1 MPEPLRHDGG
11 FRRQAALADR
21 DVVNSLDTEHSRS
34 GHDGSTAELMG
45 EEAGNEN
52 RCYKQQGAQH
62 DIETFACNSCGSPVS
77 KLRVFCPQC
86 GTFQGNSPPSAGNE
100 NLIQP
105 PINYQEHHS
114 KGSTRAVFGGFL
126 SRRQLIASLAG
137 IAPVLVMVL
146 ALAVAHRPKKSGITS
161 VIGNLETHRP
171 TVKFDPHEE
180 LPRSAVDPSAGWS
193 GNKDG
198 AATPSRVKPGSEAEV
213 RVAVKDVT
221 VVPGRNRIDIEIAP
235 NQHVVT
241 NVTRL
246 SDPERLV
253 IDVRNAVCEAPG
265 SRIAVHS
272 SKIMAVRVSQFKVQ
286 PPVTRVVVDLVTAGT
301 SRLNRS
307 GNKLVIN
314 ID

>member
-11 FRRQAALADR
+11 FRRQAALANR
-21 DVVNSLDTEHSRS
+21 DVINSLDTERSRS

-52 RCYKQQGAQH
+52 RGYKQQRAPH

-105 PINYQEHHS
+105 AINYQEHHS

-137 IAPVLVMVL
+137 IALVLVIVL
-146 ALAVAHRPKKSGITS
+146 ALAVGTKKSRITS
-161 VIGNLETHRP
+161 VINNLETYGP
-171 TVKFDPHEE
+171 TGKFDPHEA
-180 LPRSAVDPSAGWS
+180 LPRSVVDPSAAGS
-193 GNKDG
+193 GNKDD
-198 AATPSRVKPGSEAEV
+198 AVTPSRVKPSNEAEDG
-213 RVAVKDVT
+213 VAVKDVT

-235 NQHVVT
+235 SLHVVT
-241 NVTRL
+241 SVTRL

-253 IDVRNAVCEAPG
+253 IDVRNAVCEVPG
-265 SRIAVHS
+265 SRIVVHS
-272 SKIMAVRVSQFKVQ
+272 SKIMGVRVSQFQVQ
-286 PPVTRVVVDLVTAGT
+286 PPVTRVVVDLVSAGT